1 MQRFSIIKGNWA
13 IVKLDA
19 KQSIPAWATADSEFL
34 SITRTRN
41 ELSIVCSETLVPSG
55 YQSESGWALLKLHG
69 PFAFD
74 QIGVL
79 SSVAGP
85 LAAAGISIF
94 TISTF
99 DTDYI
104 LLKDSYLAL
113 AGEALAAAGH
123 TLEN

>member
-19 KQSIPAWATADSEFL
+19 KQSIPAWASADSDFL

-41 ELSIVCSETLVPSG
+41 ELSIVCSEALAPSG

-69 PFAFD
+69 PFALN

-85 LAAAGISIF
+85 LAAAGVSIF

-104 LLKDSYLAL
+104 LVKDAQLTLAC
-113 AGEALAAAGH
+113 ETLAAAGH
-123 TLEN
+123 TLV